1 MIETEVLVIGGGAA
15 GLAAAQALAK
25 AGIGVRLA
33 ESEAQLGGPWRRRH
47 KSLTL
52 NSHRDLS
59 VLPGVKYPA
68 GTPAFPNRAAVIRLF
83 EEFALLHRL
92 PVDFSTVVERI
103 ERDGDRWEVKAGARA
118 YRARHVIVATGR
130 DKIPFIPDWP
140 GRDGF
145 TGKIVHAA
153 DFGEAALHRG
163 RSVLV
168 AGAGNSG
175 IDVLNHLIRVETGP
189 IWLSARHALTVLPK
203 RVFNIAVHKNSP
215 MLARLPLAL
224 ADRIIFA
231 VQRLTFGDLSRL
243 GLPASAGGP
252 ASRLAIDSVAIATDD
267 GAVAAMKAGRIKA
280 VPEIRGFDG
289 PKVILEDGE
298 AIEPDVV
305 IAATGYRTGLE
316 GMVGHLG
323 VLDGRG
329 KPLFNGGQNDPNLP
343 GLWFTG
349 MRADIR
355 GCFMNAID
363 KAGAITARIASE
375 REAR

>member
-15 GLAAAQALAK
+15 GLAAAQALAR
-25 AGIGVRLA
+25 AGVGVRLA

-47 KSLTL
+47 KNLTL

-68 GTPAFPNRAAVIRLF
+68 GTPAFPNRAAVISLF
-83 EEFALLHRL
+83 ENFARLHGL
-92 PVDFSTVVERI
+92 PIDFSTVVERI
-103 ERDGDRWEVKAGARA
+103 ERAGDRWEVKAGARA
-118 YRARHVIVATGR
+118 YRARHVVIATGR
-130 DKIPFIPDWP
+130 DRVPFIPDWP
-140 GRDGF
+140 GREGF
-145 TGKIVHAA
+145 TGKIVHSAH
-153 DFGEAALHRG
+153 FGEAALYRG
-163 RSVLV
+163 QSVLV

-175 IDVLNHLIRVETGP
+175 VDALNHLIRVETGP
-189 IWLSARHALTVLPK
+189 IWLSARHALAVLPK
-203 RVFNIAVHKNSP
+203 RVFNIAVHKISV
-215 MLARLPLAL
+215 MLVRLPLTL
-224 ADRIIFA
+224 ADRMILT

-252 ASRLAIDSVAIATDD
+252 ASRLAIDSVAIASDD

-289 PKVILEDGE
+289 PKVLLADGR

-316 GMVGHLG
+316 TMVGHLG

-329 KPLFNGGQNDPNLP
+329 KPLFNGGLNDPKLP

-349 MRADIR
+349 MRADLR

-363 KAGAITARIASE
+363 KAEAITARIVKE
-375 REAR
+375 LQR